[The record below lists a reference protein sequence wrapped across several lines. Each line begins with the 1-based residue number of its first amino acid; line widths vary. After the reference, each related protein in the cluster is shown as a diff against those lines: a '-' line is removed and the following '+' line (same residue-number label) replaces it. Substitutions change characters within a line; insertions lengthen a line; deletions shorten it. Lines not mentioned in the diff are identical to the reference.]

1 MEQAA
6 AAIDWGGTVLASTV
20 IAAVVSGVVALVTT
34 WLTTANCNREKLRR
48 EYQLEYATESA
59 IHELL
64 SHPDWRMRGFAQ
76 IKQQLGGFEDD
87 ALRQHLVRA
96 GAVRF
101 KKTGTHGD
109 GDNELW
115 GLPERNEDALKAE

>member
-6 AAIDWGGTVLASTV
+6 AVIDWGGTVLASTV
-20 IAAVVSGVVALVTT
+20 LAAVVSGVVALVTT
-34 WLTTANCNREKLRR
+34 WLTMRFNRERLRR
-48 EYQLEYATESA
+48 EYQLEYATETA

-64 SHPDWRMRGFAQ
+64 SRPDWRMRGFAQ
-76 IKQQLGGFEDD
+76 IKQRLGGFDDD

-101 KKTGTHGD
+101 KKAGTHGD

-115 GLPERNEDALKAE
+115 GLRERNEEALKAE